1 MKNLIIK
8 IALASSFL
16 LPIGVLPNM
25 ARASGTRRIST
36 SDARGVNGK
45 TIQLSIPPGYDL
57 TMDFLGLNEIIVD
70 ATLAD
75 PSNFTFNGLVGNLC
89 PKFAPTRCE
98 GNGSRLIRIRQ
109 IKPIE
114 FPHITTSSD
123 GSTTLTL
130 VTRGNEGFKVYKFI
144 LKKGSGKPAFNH
156 LSITPDPEKPPINLS
171 TQSLSQEELDSARA
185 RWENLTN
192 KNREVELKYDK

>member
-1 MKNLIIK
+1 MGLNGRTLNL
-8 IALASSFL
+8 
-16 LPIGVLPNM
+16 PVY
-25 ARASGTRRIST
+25 
-36 SDARGVNGK
+36 
-45 TIQLSIPPGYDL
+45 PGYDL
-57 TMDFLGLNEIIVD
+57 TLDFLGLNEIIVD

-109 IKPIE
+109 IKPID
-114 FPHITTSSD
+114 FPNITSSSD

-171 TQSLSQEELDSARA
+171 TESLSPEELDQARE

-192 KNREVELKYDK
+192 KNR